1 MSTAG
6 QHILDAREFE
16 QSGSAG
22 GEGLM
27 RKQRTLSTLLAF
39 SMDDEYVLV
48 PPEARSRHVQR
59 LVAAMSHHLTA
70 AIEGGKEHSEERQVR
85 ALELAEANH
94 NLSKPPHASGLFIKE
109 ICSLLDDAT

>member
-1 MSTAG
+1 MVEEGRGNEIIFMQYGFAPISAYRYLSLNDRRGDDDLFSSDFSDAELAELLGHMSTAG

-59 LVAAMSHHLTA
+59 LVAAMS
-70 AIEGGKEHSEERQVR
+70 
-85 ALELAEANH
+85 
-94 NLSKPPHASGLFIKE
+94 
-109 ICSLLDDAT
+109 